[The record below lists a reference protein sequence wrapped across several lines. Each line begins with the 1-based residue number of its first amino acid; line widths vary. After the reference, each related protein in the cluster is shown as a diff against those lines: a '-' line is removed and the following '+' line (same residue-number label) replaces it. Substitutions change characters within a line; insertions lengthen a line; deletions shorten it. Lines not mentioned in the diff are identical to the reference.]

1 LFLLVVATVY
11 TLDVT
16 VINECDERI
25 EVLFE
30 GGLRVGDDGR
40 NRTSIEPS
48 ESYHRNVSSHY
59 GSITATGISSGNAMR
74 GRTEAVFFN
83 LFGPSFAISIFE
95 GFDYPMK
102 IVTSSGKKITCEKRA
117 CFGKF
122 LGLPIPIQTATA
134 PPDGKFDVTFCI

>member
-1 LFLLVVATVY
+1 LFLLVVATVR
-11 TLDVT
+11 TLEVT
-16 VINECDERI
+16 VINECYERI

-30 GGLRVGDDGR
+30 GGLRIGDDGG
-40 NRTSIEPS
+40 NHTLIEPRD
-48 ESYHRNVSSHY
+48 SYHRNVSSLH
-59 GSITATGISSGNAMR
+59 GSITATGISGKATR
-74 GRTEAVFFN
+74 GRTEALFFN

-102 IVTSSGKKITCEKRA
+102 IVSSSGKKITCEKRG

-134 PPDGKFDVTFCI
+134 PPDGKFDVMLC